1 MRLGSLAETG
11 SVVLPGDS
19 EAPIGPPN
27 RHGRSLLVKRSVL
40 VFIELFQ
47 MVNSWPGGAS
57 LLSAPGFEVIVCGY
71 GLTENWNGRYGKTSE
86 GA

>member
-1 MRLGSLAETG
+1 
-11 SVVLPGDS
+11 
-19 EAPIGPPN
+19 
-27 RHGRSLLVKRSVL
+27 LVKRSVF

-47 MVNSWPGGAS
+47 MVNSWLGGAS